1 MDRLILFNFL
11 LIVLIALGLWL
22 IKKYVRKESTQNSI
36 LIAAAVFTILFHYS
50 SFLFK
55 LASGGNAIEY
65 LRVTPNLI
73 LPIYPCNVVMWS
85 ALIFAFFKNKRSR
98 VGTFLTDYLFWFG
111 IISTLVGMFANV
123 DFIQNPTLADY
134 ENVKS
139 IAAHATLLFNVL
151 LLPLFGYVKIDVKR
165 NITNIILSIFLMAVI
180 GGYCNLVFH
189 ALVSEAAAYDVNS
202 MFLIHSP
209 FEGLDFLTYPVISL
223 IAIPIYFVVFILC
236 DLCFHKKGAR
246 FYDRKM

>member
-1 MDRLILFNFL
+1 
-11 LIVLIALGLWL
+11 
-22 IKKYVRKESTQNSI
+22 
-36 LIAAAVFTILFHYS
+36 
-50 SFLFK
+50 
-55 LASGGNAIEY
+55 
-65 LRVTPNLI
+65 
-73 LPIYPCNVVMWS
+73 
-85 ALIFAFFKNKRSR
+85 
-98 VGTFLTDYLFWFG
+98 
-111 IISTLVGMFANV
+111 MFANV